1 MFHKR
6 SKKLGELNGYA
17 EEMLTGCRTIQA
29 YAREEEISGR
39 FNKRNTDSMDAY
51 YNADYYGSRGIVII
65 KAKNGITISNPGGFR
80 IGVDEAKSG
89 GISDP
94 RNTTL
99 IKMFNLINIGERAGS
114 GIPNIF
120 NVWKKQGWQEP
131 EIQEGFEPPRISIA
145 LPLEKSD
152 SKKAAEKSGGKKAA
166 VKSGGK
172 KLSAKTIEHRNAII
186 DYLTINVIAGRS
198 ELAELLG
205 LKDSRVKVILS
216 EMVADKIIVA
226 EGDFKNR
233 VYRLKENAG
242 E

>member
-1 MFHKR
+1 
-6 SKKLGELNGYA
+6 
-17 EEMLTGCRTIQA
+17 
-29 YAREEEISGR
+29 
-39 FNKRNTDSMDAY
+39 
-51 YNADYYGSRGIVII
+51 
-65 KAKNGITISNPGGFR
+65 
-80 IGVDEAKSG
+80 
-89 GISDP
+89 
-94 RNTTL
+94 
-99 IKMFNLINIGERAGS
+99 MFNLINIGERAGS

-216 EMVADKIIVA
+216 
-226 EGDFKNR
+226 
-233 VYRLKENAG
+233 
-242 E
+242 